1 MTSGPTRAANP
12 PLSAAAALLAGFGV
26 LVFAYQAIAWV
37 GYLGDGPRI
46 SVNLHHRDFEWWSAR
61 VVESIVVFSVV
72 GWAIY
77 VVRERRRTGRLGAD
91 GLLMLGM
98 LAASFWDPIYN
109 WLVPA
114 WQYST
119 NLVTLNDWLAH
130 APGIVNPDA
139 GTMQWSVVMVL
150 VGYPLWGVGF
160 GAVIDISMRNIT
172 TRFPDAPKMAVAG
185 VGFVVAAALTAVA
198 FSVFKAL
205 GLMCAPGFDVGM
217 PGHEIIPM
225 ALSGGVVFWG
235 IGLVRNY
242 RDDAGRTIV
251 EWPSSGAVRFLAA
264 AGLCQLIVVIGW
276 GFLTVPLSLH
286 SVPYPSGI
294 PGHLIQQYCDPPGT
308 RADSAYGPCPGS
320 PGFKMPIAGVS

>member
-46 SVNLHHRDFEWWSAR
+46 SDNHDHRDFEWWSAR

-72 GWAIY
+72 GWVIY

-172 TRFPDAPKMAVAG
+172 TRFPYAPKMAVAG
-185 VGFVVAAALTAVA
+185 VGFVVATALTTVA

-235 IGLVRNY
+235 IGLVRHY

-251 EWPSSGAVRFLAA
+251 EMPSSGAVRFLAA

-276 GFLTVPLSLH
+276 VFLTVPLSLH

-308 RADSAYGPCPGS
+308 PADSAYDPCPGS